1 MAKTTNELIR
11 ARFDELVA
19 DRDALQAAVAPHRER
34 VNAAYEKIQAMRD
47 SIKADGDAIKAAMPK
62 LSEVENE
69 ISKLASLL
77 GGRKMSDAA

>member
-1 MAKTTNELIR
+1 MSKTTIELIR
-11 ARFDELVA
+11 ARFNELVA
-19 DRDALQAAVAPHRER
+19 ERDAMQAAVAPHREK
-34 VNAAYEKIQAMRD
+34 VNATYEKMQAMRD

-69 ISKLASLL
+69 IAKLAGLL